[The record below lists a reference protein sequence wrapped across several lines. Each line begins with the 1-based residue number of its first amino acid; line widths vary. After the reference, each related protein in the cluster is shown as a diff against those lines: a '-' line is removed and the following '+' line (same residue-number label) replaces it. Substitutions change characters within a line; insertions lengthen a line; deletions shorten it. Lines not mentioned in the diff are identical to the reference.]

1 MLSKPLVSVLV
12 NNYNKEK
19 YCIEAVNSV
28 LKQIYNNIEIIFYD
42 DCSSDN
48 SLKLID
54 KYKKKNHIKNLKIIK
69 NLNHGNIASFNQ
81 IRGIKT
87 ALKKSKGSIIC
98 FLDSDDFF
106 KKDKIKKVVN
116 FFSQNKKQNILFDKP
131 SFYFNNK
138 KNIKSES
145 LYLSRNSKWPK
156 FPPTSCMSFRR
167 HNLLKV
173 IQLVSI
179 KKYNHLWLDF
189 RLATFFSIRLNQF
202 NLIEE
207 HLTFYRQSEF
217 SHDKR
222 YKKYLNLMWWSRRKQ
237 AFDFLFYIKK
247 GLRKKTMFSIDYMI
261 TKYINKLNSFY
272 CKTFHKDNSHKNH
285 EQS

>member
-98 FLDSDDFF
+98 FLDSDDIF
-106 KKDKIKKVVN
+106 KKDKITKVVN
-116 FFSQNKKQNILFDKP
+116 FFSQNKKKNILFDKP

-138 KNIKSES
+138 K
-145 LYLSRNSKWPK
+145 
-156 FPPTSCMSFRR
+156 
-167 HNLLKV
+167 
-173 IQLVSI
+173 
-179 KKYNHLWLDF
+179 KY
-189 RLATFFSIRLNQF
+189 
-202 NLIEE
+202 
-207 HLTFYRQSEF
+207 
-217 SHDKR
+217 
-222 YKKYLNLMWWSRRKQ
+222 
-237 AFDFLFYIKK
+237 
-247 GLRKKTMFSIDYMI
+247 
-261 TKYINKLNSFY
+261 
-272 CKTFHKDNSHKNH
+272 
-285 EQS
+285 